1 MMFNFKID
9 ISNVQH
15 IKHFPFELDLSANK
29 LKAIVGKNGV
39 GKTLLFKAIQNLIT
53 SNTFATTSNKYI
65 FNPKSQITYTIDHNI
80 SYLFDYDPRIET
92 LDLKDAVDQHILDNL
107 SVELPIPFGERFKH
121 FQRLGEA
128 DQEIRKGIIAR
139 QYNQPTELIELLN
152 FIYDTNRFDNLVEI
166 KVRNKRYYAIVLPD
180 NFYIREDY
188 LSSGEYFIINIYKLI
203 QSRCKLI
210 AIDEIDISLDA
221 MAQVRLIEKLRLMA
235 TQYEINLLFTTHSLG
250 LMKTLRMD
258 ELFYMELDNGEATL
272 ENKSYNYIKSL
283 LYGFVDYDKYLL
295 VEDEVLKE
303 FIEHILKEEK
313 IFTKYIILPI
323 GGADNVVK
331 LVERNHQKQIFSSSQ
346 NVISV
351 LDGDKSNT
359 TAYKNRDDIT
369 FLPFQDIEKEFYS
382 FYETGVFGIFSPV
395 QLKQYN
401 LQSEN
406 AKNIYSMFIRE
417 KIKTKEEIFDFLIAK
432 NPLKVESFK
441 TNILSFLHA

>member
-1 MMFNFKID
+1 MFNLKID

-15 IKHFPFELDLSANK
+15 IKHFPFELDLNANK

-39 GKTLLFKAIQNLIT
+39 GKTLLFKAIQNLTT

-65 FNPKSQITYTIDHNI
+65 FNPKSQINYTIDHHI

-92 LDLKDAVDQHILDNL
+92 VDLKDAVDQNIIDNI
-107 SVELPIPFGERFKH
+107 SVELPIPFGERFKQ
-121 FQRLGEA
+121 FQRLGDV
-128 DQEIRKGIIAR
+128 DQDIRKGIIAN
-139 QYNQPTELIELLN
+139 QYNRPAELIELLN
-152 FIYDTNRFDNLVEI
+152 FIYDTNRFNNLVEI
-166 KVRNKRYYAIVLPD
+166 EFRKKKYYAIVLPD

-221 MAQVRLIEKLRLMA
+221 MAQVRLIEKLRIMT

-250 LMKTLRMD
+250 LMKTLKYD
-258 ELFYMELDNGEATL
+258 ELFYMELENGEATL

-295 VEDEVLKE
+295 VEDDVLKD

-331 LVERNHQKQIFSSSQ
+331 LMEKNHLKQIFSQST
-346 NVISV
+346 NVISI
-351 LDGDKSNT
+351 LDGDKGNT

-382 FYETGVFGIFSPV
+382 FYKAGAFGILSQE

-401 LQSEN
+401 LQHEN
-406 AKNIYSMFIRE
+406 AKNIYTMFIRE
-417 KIKTKEEIFDFLIAK
+417 KIKTKEEIFDFLI
-432 NPLKVESFK
+432 LKSHSEVNSFK